1 MMGIYVCQ
9 VCGYVYDTAKGSPET
24 GVAPG
29 TAWADVPEDWECPLC
44 GAGKSEF
51 AAREPAVSVQPTPI
65 VVNESALADGELSA
79 LEKSAVC
86 ANLARGCEKQYKHV
100 EAGLFRQLADY
111 FWTSA
116 PMAQEAAYSQLT
128 VLLEQDLEG
137 GYPDA
142 NAVSAR
148 EHDRGAL
155 RALTWG
161 EKVSR
166 MQKSLLTRYEKSGEA
181 AFEGSDFYVCTACGF
196 IYAGDNPPELCPVC
210 KVPGWK
216 FEKVK
221 GGSERV

>member
-1 MMGIYVCQ
+1 MGIYVCQ
-9 VCGYVYDTAKGSPET
+9 VCGYVYDPAKGSSET
-24 GVAPG
+24 GIASG
-29 TAWADVPEDWECPLC
+29 TAWAEVSEDWECPLC

-51 AAREPAVSVQPTPI
+51 AAREPAAGAQLRAV

-79 LEKSAVC
+79 LEKSTVC
-86 ANLARGCEKQYKHV
+86 ANLARGCEKQHKSV

-111 FWTSA
+111 FLASA
-116 PMAQEAAYSQLT
+116 PVAQEAAYNQLT
-128 VLLEQDLEG
+128 ALLEQDLEG
-137 GYPDA
+137 SYPDA

-161 EKVSR
+161 VKVSR
-166 MQKSLLTRYEKSGEA
+166 MQKSLLTRYEKVGEA

-196 IYAGDNPPELCPVC
+196 IYAGNNPPELCSVC